1 MVMTKSRIEDS
12 CKLCVIK
19 MLCILLYVLNT
30 LMGDYTFILWKK
42 ITCKINLSIDCL
54 LPCYFQ
60 INSEHMQS
68 DCDENIADIFIVC
81 CK

>member
-1 MVMTKSRIEDS
+1 MLTSI
-12 CKLCVIK
+12 CVINY
-19 MLCILLYVLNT
+19 YVLNT
-30 LMGDYTFILWKK
+30 LMGDYTFILWMK
-42 ITCKINLSIDCL
+42 ITCKINVSMDCL

-60 INSEHMQS
+60 INSENMQS

>member
-1 MVMTKSRIEDS
+1 
-12 CKLCVIK
+12 
-19 MLCILLYVLNT
+19 
-30 LMGDYTFILWKK
+30 MGDYTFILWKK
-42 ITCKINLSIDCL
+42 ITCKINVSLDCL

-60 INSEHMQS
+60 INSENMQS

>member
-1 MVMTKSRIEDS
+1 
-12 CKLCVIK
+12 
-19 MLCILLYVLNT
+19 
-30 LMGDYTFILWKK
+30 MGDYTFILWKK
-42 ITCKINLSIDCL
+42 ITCKINLSMDCL

-68 DCDENIADIFIVC
+68 DCDENIVDIFKVC